1 MSLANAIINVEIVR
15 RALWKYR
22 TISMSFGIR
31 WGFRPRVAARW
42 VAIVAAAVAV
52 GEGGQA
58 LGFPAA
64 HLVGSLMLGV
74 LLALSNV
81 IRDQVPRRVNL
92 TTQSLLGL
100 SMGTYVT
107 ASAVSRLAQSALPL
121 LAVTVATV
129 VVSLGIAIVATRVG
143 RIGRATAALGMMPGG
158 SAAVVASADDVGA
171 DARLVAVMQYLRL
184 AVVAVS
190 APMIVQWVASA
201 PQAGGS
207 PRPGDGPWRLLIFN
221 ADSQVVSLV
230 AAVALVLV
238 GRAVGRLFRLPSA
251 ALLGP
256 MLIAAIVTASPID
269 LEFAPAGALEVM
281 MFTMVGLDVGLRFTR
296 ATVLRLRKLLP
307 LVLACTIVLN
317 VVVALLASGLSAL
330 TSISLSDALL
340 ATTPGGINAVL
351 ATAAATGS
359 DVGLI
364 SAVQSLRLFLMM
376 ALIPLVK
383 IWATRR
389 RTEDVI
395 R

>member
-1 MSLANAIINVEIVR
+1 
-15 RALWKYR
+15 
-22 TISMSFGIR
+22 MSFGIR